1 MSQPLPAYYLDY
13 NATAPMLPEVRE
25 SMLQYWQAGPG
36 NPSSLH
42 GPGRRARAALH
53 EARAIAAG
61 ALEVSESEVVFTSGG
76 TESISLALHGLL
88 GPCSQPL
95 HVVTC
100 AIEHPATLES
110 VRELGRFDVRTTVL
124 PVDEFG
130 RVPISSVLDAVLPAT
145 RLVTLMLANN
155 EIGTIEPVAE
165 VAHAVASKGVLVHT
179 DAVQAFGKMPVRVP
193 DLGVHALSISGHK
206 FGGPPGTGLL
216 YVRDGVRFQP
226 SLRGGR
232 QEGGRRAGTENVAGA
247 VGLAVAMKLA
257 VDRLDETIRRGRAS
271 TTAFFET
278 IERSGVEFAVNG
290 LPPFTDGTLTNTLNL
305 AFAGVEA
312 QSLLVHLD
320 LAGVAASSGSAC
332 SSGAVEP
339 SHVLRALGLPEDR
352 VRASVRF
359 SFGASIDVEAAK
371 NAAQRVIDVVRRL
384 RA

>member
-1 MSQPLPAYYLDY
+1 MARPSTSYYLDY
-13 NATAPMLPEVRE
+13 NATAPMLPEVQE
-25 SMLQYWQAGPG
+25 SMLQYWQSGPG

-42 GPGRRARAALH
+42 EPGRRARAALH
-53 EARAIAAG
+53 EARAVAAG
-61 ALEVSESEVVFTSGG
+61 ALGAKESEVVFTSGG
-76 TESISLALHGLL
+76 TESISLALQGLL
-88 GPCSQPL
+88 GLCSRPL
-95 HVVTC
+95 HVITS

-110 VRELGRFDVRTTVL
+110 VRALEGPDVRTAVL

-130 RVPISSVLDAVLPAT
+130 RIAVTHVVDAVLPST

-155 EIGTIEPVAE
+155 EIGTIEPVAA
-165 VAHAVASKGVLVHT
+165 VARAVASNGVLVHT
-179 DAVQAFGKMPVRVP
+179 DAVQAFGKMSVRVP
-193 DLGVHALSISGHK
+193 DLDVHSLSISGHK

-257 VDRLDETIRRGRAS
+257 VDRLDETTRCVRAS
-271 TTAFFET
+271 TAAFLET
-278 IERSGVEFAVNG
+278 IEEAGVEFTVNG
-290 LPPFTDGTLTNTLNL
+290 LPPRSDGTLPNTLNL
-305 AFAGVEA
+305 AFTGIEA

-352 VRASVRF
+352 VRGSVRF
-359 SFGASIDVEAAK
+359 SFGASIDAQAAK
-371 NAAQRVIDVVRRL
+371 NAAQRVIDIVRCL
-384 RA
+384 RS